1 MKFSVII
8 PVFNKAAT
16 LGRAIDSIYAQ
27 ECKDYEII
35 IVNDGSTDNIKSVID
50 KYSDLVVVNKKNGGV
65 SSARNAGLDIAM
77 GEYICFLDADDLW
90 LNSHLTEML
99 NMINQFPSNEM
110 FLTSHY
116 SDFKGKRFNSSNLYS
131 TSLSDVFESD
141 NLFKLL
147 NLYGDGIIHTNSVC
161 IKKTIIDKFNFRF
174 DEDSKLGED
183 VDMWFRVAL
192 RTNVGISKKTTSL
205 YQRDFSTA
213 TKNGMF
219 TERWVFASRNDIIR
233 NDPSIL
239 PERKNECLK
248 MIDRNRLYTCREF
261 ILIGNIKEAK
271 AVIKKVNYKSG
282 FNYIVTK
289 MLLMLPLSVAKR
301 IIQLR

>member
-1 MKFSVII
+1 
-8 PVFNKAAT
+8 
-16 LGRAIDSIYAQ
+16 
-27 ECKDYEII
+27 
-35 IVNDGSTDNIKSVID
+35 
-50 KYSDLVVVNKKNGGV
+50 
-65 SSARNAGLDIAM
+65 
-77 GEYICFLDADDLW
+77 
-90 LNSHLTEML
+90 
-99 NMINQFPSNEM
+99 
-110 FLTSHY
+110 
-116 SDFKGKRFNSSNLYS
+116 
-131 TSLSDVFESD
+131 LSDVFESD

-233 NDPSIL
+233 NDSSIL
-239 PERKNECLK
+239 PQRKYECLK
-248 MIDRNRLYTCREF
+248 MIDRNRLYTCREL
-261 ILIGNIKEAK
+261 ILIGKNNEAK
-271 AVIKKVNYKSG
+271 EVFKKVNYKSG
-282 FNYIVTK
+282 FNFWVTRI
-289 MLLMLPLSVAKR
+289 LLVLPRNVAKT
-301 IIQLR
+301 IILLR

>member
-16 LGRAIDSIYAQ
+16 LSRAIDSIYAQ
-27 ECKDYEII
+27 ECKDFEII
-35 IVNDGSTDNIKSVID
+35 IVNDGSTDNIKSVIE
-50 KYSDLVVVNKKNGGV
+50 KYPGVVVVNKKNGGV
-65 SSARNAGLDIAM
+65 SSARNAGLDIAS

-90 LNSHLTEML
+90 LNFHLTELL
-99 NMINQFPSNEM
+99 NLIYQYPHNEM

-116 SDFKGKRFNSSNLYS
+116 VDINGKRRNSSDLYS
-131 TSLSDVFESD
+131 SSMSEVFESD
-141 NLFKLL
+141 NLFELL

-161 IKKTIIDKFNFRF
+161 IKKTIIDNYKFRF

-192 RTNVGISKKTTSL
+192 RTNVGISKRTTTI

-219 TERWVFASRNDIIR
+219 TEKWVFARRNDTIQ
-233 NDPSIL
+233 NDSSIL
-239 PERKNECLK
+239 SERKNECLK
-248 MIDRNRLYTCREF
+248 MIDRNRLYTCRELM
-261 ILIGNIKEAK
+261 LIGNIKEAK

-289 MLLMLPLSVAKR
+289 ILLMLPLSVAKT